1 VAIGNFFAK
10 QKSSVADSDPYDFV
24 PPGSSSKCHGLAKL
38 QKSIFFVFDITKLLK
53 PGIIYQLK

>member
-38 QKSIFFVFDITKLLK
+38 QKSIFLCLI
-53 PGIIYQLK
+53 